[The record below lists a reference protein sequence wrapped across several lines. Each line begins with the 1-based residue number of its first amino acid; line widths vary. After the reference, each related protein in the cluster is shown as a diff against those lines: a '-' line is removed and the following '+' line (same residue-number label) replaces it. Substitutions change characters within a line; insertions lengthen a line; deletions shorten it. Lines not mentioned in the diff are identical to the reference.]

1 MFVTSSCFSL
11 SDFWQSSYN
20 MPTFKYFDVCS
31 ALCSLTPEPSL
42 QQSLSVAK
50 CGFVAFPL
58 YFLSPANLAHL
69 LFHDTYFSS
78 SAFLACGAHISGGVS
93 KTSVR
98 LQSVWQSAAP
108 SCPSVLPFF
117 LSFCRFALKSTFTD
131 RCNISGSGNRG
142 LSTWKDV
149 FCLSA

>member
-1 MFVTSSCFSL
+1 
-11 SDFWQSSYN
+11 
-20 MPTFKYFDVCS
+20 MPMFKYFDVYS
-31 ALCSLTPEPSL
+31 ALCSLIPEPSL
-42 QQSLSVAK
+42 QQSLSIAK

-58 YFLSPANLAHL
+58 YFLSPANLAHP
-69 LFHDTYFSS
+69 LFHDTCFSF

-117 LSFCRFALKSTFTD
+117 LSFCRFALKVPSQIDVIYQVVETEVLA
-131 RCNISGSGNRG
+131 RG
-142 LSTWKDV
+142 RKFYVYLPKS
-149 FCLSA
+149 